1 MQTMNDQEKFSMPTA
16 CRRHVYVNYVEFSFV
31 LKKIW
36 LGKFL
41 LDKQGSNRG
50 SYFGHSVA
58 YLNMD

>member
-16 CRRHVYVNYVEFSFV
+16 CRRHVYVNYVGFSFV
-31 LKKIW
+31 LKKNMVREISF
-36 LGKFL
+36 GQ
-41 LDKQGSNRG
+41 QGSNRG

>member
-1 MQTMNDQEKFSMPTA
+1 MNDQEKFSMPTA

-31 LKKIW
+31 LKKIR

-41 LDKQGSNRG
+41 LDKQGSNSG

-58 YLNMD
+58 YLNID